1 MPLTQWLLLVFLSLL
16 WGGSFLFVGMAVHEL
31 PLLTLVSARV
41 GLAAVVLLPVAF
53 AMGLRLPSRL
63 KAWQPFMVMAFL
75 NNIIPFMLIVRGQ
88 KEIASGLASV
98 LNATTPLFGVI
109 LAHFLAD
116 EKLTLQRLAGVL
128 TWYRRRGGACR
139 AGSAVRQLDQSDRHA
154 PGARRRYFLRR
165 FRHLGPAL
173 QGPPPLVTATSQLT
187 CSTLV
192 LLPLTLAIDQP
203 WQLAMPSGPAI
214 AAVIALAV
222 LSTALAYI
230 VFFRIMAVSGPT
242 NTLLVTL
249 LIPVSA
255 IAFGTLFLDEVL
267 LPRHIAGALVIGIA
281 LVILDGRVFA
291 LLETKTRAASQLRTR
306 RSKVRKEDS
315 PDGRRLRVPGAHQPA
330 ACLPEGNVS
339 ELPPF
344 GPERRSAPAECPR
357 RIPHWLRPEPSAQL
371 REQHRAPPQAGPPSH
386 WHGARW

>member
-1 MPLTQWLLLVFLSLL
+1 
-16 WGGSFLFVGMAVHEL
+16 
-31 PLLTLVSARV
+31 
-41 GLAAVVLLPVAF
+41 
-53 AMGLRLPSRL
+53 
-63 KAWQPFMVMAFL
+63 MVMAFL

-109 LAHFLAD
+109 LAHLFTDD

-128 TWYRRRGGACR
+128 TGIAGVAVLVGPEALFGSSTNLIGMLLVLGA
-139 AGSAVRQLDQSDRHA
+139 AISY
-154 PGARRRYFLRR
+154 GASGIWGRR
-165 FRHLGPAL
+165 FKNT
-173 QGPPPLVTATSQLT
+173 PPLVTATSQLT

-192 LLPLTLAIDQP
+192 LLPLTLAIEQP

-214 AAVIALAV
+214 AALIALAV

-281 LVILDGRVFA
+281 LVILDGRAFA
-291 LLETKTRAASQLRTR
+291 LLRPRPVPRA
-306 RSKVRKEDS
+306 
-315 PDGRRLRVPGAHQPA
+315 
-330 ACLPEGNVS
+330 
-339 ELPPF
+339 
-344 GPERRSAPAECPR
+344 
-357 RIPHWLRPEPSAQL
+357 
-371 REQHRAPPQAGPPSH
+371 
-386 WHGARW
+386 